1 MPVGVRP
8 SVARPSRR
16 PGSHAWF
23 VAALALLAG
32 LVAAPSASA
41 AIAKGL
47 MDENLP
53 RSDDPALRAE
63 FYAEARKAKVTF
75 ARTFI
80 QWDGTV
86 DFPFPHEVESIRR
99 MAVEGAANGIH
110 TLYVGFNGELGST
123 YTDARQI
130 DLVRYRTLVRRSA
143 EALRGL
149 PVRLVWSPLN
159 EPNYQTQLPKK
170 NGPEVWVKMQNIA
183 YDEIKAV
190 DPDALVVAGEMAPY
204 ARNKR
209 KSTDPGLWWRRALG
223 LTSKWKARRGS
234 DDEGHTIKAD
244 AITLHAYDYKNN
256 PAKRLRS
263 EKQWTIRNLGTQRRL
278 LRRAA
283 KTGRLP
289 RVATKRLYI
298 TEFGYLFRGSQRIGE
313 ARAATYLKRAWRI
326 AKREKVR
333 SFLWFQV
340 RDPGAVFFSGLRD
353 ADGKDRKV
361 LDTFR
366 SLR

>member
-1 MPVGVRP
+1 
-8 SVARPSRR
+8 VALS
-16 PGSHAWF
+16 
-23 VAALALLAG
+23 LLAG
-32 LVAAPSASA
+32 LLLTPSASA

-63 FYAEARKAKVTF
+63 FFTEARKAKVSF

-80 QWDGTV
+80 HWDGTV

-99 MAVEGAANGIH
+99 MAIEGAANGIS
-110 TLYVGFNGELGST
+110 TLYVGFNGELGRR

-130 DLVRYRTLVRRSA
+130 DLGRYRTLVRKSV

-159 EPNYQTQLPKK
+159 EANYASQLPKRH
-170 NGPEVWVKMQNIA
+170 GPEVWVKLQNIA

-190 DPDALVVAGEMAPY
+190 DPGAIVVAGELAPY

-209 KSTDPGLWWRRALG
+209 TSTDPGLWWRRALG
-223 LTSKWKARRGS
+223 LTSKWRAQRGT
-234 DDEGHTIKAD
+234 DDADHTVKAD
-244 AITLHAYDYKNN
+244 AITLHAYDYKVDPN
-256 PAKRLRS
+256 KRLRS
-263 EKQWTIRNLGTQRRL
+263 EKQWTIRNLATQRRL
-278 LRRAA
+278 LARAA
-283 KTGRLP
+283 KTGRLT

-313 ARAATYLKRAWRI
+313 ARAATYLRRAWRI
-326 AKREKVR
+326 AKRNKVR

-353 ADGKDRKV
+353 GDGNDRKV
-361 LDTFR
+361 LEAFR